1 MGMSAQIRGQL
12 FQCIGNAVQSMA
24 NTDKRS
30 SMKYGKVSAIG
41 VVDLARELLERGLA
55 TVEELAAIEPELPM
69 FIEQLVS
76 GQDLS
81 KLFEQ
86 HFPEQYILKL
96 WHLADEKPD
105 TDTLGLE
112 IGQGITPAAH
122 GLLANWVSRCA
133 NLSDAFEIYSSNI
146 SLLNQS
152 ESWTIDRV
160 LDSETQET
168 LVKLTFK
175 FDSAKKY
182 PIIAW
187 QRSITAIPIWGGYF
201 AGEPI
206 NVEKI
211 CLSFDLTNPIVSEK
225 WEDTFKC
232 PVLFGQPSCSLW
244 LKEEELA
251 KPSRFAD
258 GFIRNLVSEKAKS
271 LMPASSQ
278 DIKALVIDKIRQDPF
293 ENCNLNV
300 VASALNMSRS
310 TLYRKLKEAGVGF
323 SDLLDEYRYEI
334 WRKNEN
340 SLEQKSVEDLCE
352 TMGFKD
358 VSSLYKLK
366 KRWQP

>member
-1 MGMSAQIRGQL
+1 MTSTEKL
-12 FQCIGNAVQSMA
+12 
-24 NTDKRS
+24 S

-41 VVDLARELLERGLA
+41 VVDLARELLGRSLV
-55 TVEELAAIEPELPM
+55 TVEELAAIEPELPTY
-69 FIEQLVS
+69 IEQLIR

-112 IGQGITPAAH
+112 IGQTVTPAAH
-122 GLLANWVSRCA
+122 GLLANWISRCA

-160 LDSETQET
+160 LDNETQES

-175 FDSAKKY
+175 FDAAKQY
-182 PIIAW
+182 PEIAW

-201 AGEPI
+201 AGES
-206 NVEKI
+206 VTLEKI
-211 CLSFDLTNPIVSEK
+211 GLSFGAKSPAILEK
-225 WEDTFKC
+225 WEETFNC

-271 LMPASSQ
+271 LMPASTH
-278 DIKALVIDKIRQDPF
+278 DVKALVLEKIQQDPF

-300 VASALNMSRS
+300 VARALNMSRS
-310 TLYRKLKEAGVGF
+310 TLYRKLKESGVGF
-323 SDLLDEYRYEI
+323 SDLLDQFRYEI
-334 WRKNEN
+334 WLKNEN
-340 SLEQKSVEDLCE
+340 ALEQKSVEDLCE
-352 TMGFKD
+352 AMGFKD
-358 VSSLYKLK
+358 VSSFYKLK
-366 KRWQP
+366 KRWQSLAGKPDRR